1 MTVRASSA
9 GYTTKTQGISLT
21 VNPPGTFTIS
31 VSPTSST
38 VTQGNSATYSVTVFS
53 QNGFNSGVLLEVL
66 NLPSGYVAS
75 GTGYSPGPTVT
86 PPANGSITSTL
97 TIVTNASTTTGLAS
111 MTVRASSAGQ
121 TTQTQ
126 GISLTVNP
134 PNQTGT

>member
-1 MTVRASSA
+1 
-9 GYTTKTQGISLT
+9 GQTTQTQGISLT

-31 VSPTSST
+31 VSLTSNT
-38 VTQGNSATYSVTVFS
+38 ATQGNSATYSVTVFS

-97 TIVTNASTTTGLAS
+97 TIATNRSTPTSTLFPYTTLFRS
-111 MTVRASSAGQ
+111 GQ

-134 PNQTGT
+134 PGT